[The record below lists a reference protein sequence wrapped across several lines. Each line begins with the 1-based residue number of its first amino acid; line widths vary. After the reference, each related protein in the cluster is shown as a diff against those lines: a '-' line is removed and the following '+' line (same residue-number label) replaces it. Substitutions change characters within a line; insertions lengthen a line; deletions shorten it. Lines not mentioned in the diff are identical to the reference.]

1 MTPGIYVSLKVIE
14 VLAPMAARATGL
26 SEAHVGWGLVRL
38 WHRSWSLKID
48 TVTRVGLSGIF
59 GPDRLDELI
68 AALVDVGLLEAQEG
82 AWRVKGA
89 DAYLRLHEA
98 RSKGGKAAA
107 ANLKRGTKPG
117 AASREVSREADTGTT
132 PAGPR
137 LEPGDSREQP
147 PGCAPGLSP
156 FTDHRSLRGSMSS
169 PLEQPRAPA
178 EDENTRWD
186 LAAHGFV
193 DWARNQA
200 PQLGDPGPQVL
211 DWARTWFRKHQPDD
225 LEVPRVAF
233 ASFVVWASLNGRTP
247 GWGLWLEPAVWEPRC
262 DDARLA
268 SRTRR
273 GGRAA

>member
-1 MTPGIYVSLKVIE
+1 MSYIAFDLDALNRAPAVARAAGVSEESILAGLLRLWAWCFREELDQVTSLQVRGHFGAEVAEALAAFGFLEPTTASGCWRVRGAARYLKVKTAQRDAAKRTNQRRVQRTE
-14 VLAPMAARATGL
+14 EQRSSDAPPHA
-26 SEAHVGWGLVRL
+26 
-38 WHRSWSLKID
+38 
-48 TVTRVGLSGIF
+48 
-59 GPDRLDELI
+59 P
-68 AALVDVGLLEAQEG
+68 
-82 AWRVKGA
+82 
-89 DAYLRLHEA
+89 
-98 RSKGGKAAA
+98 
-107 ANLKRGTKPG
+107 
-117 AASREVSREADTGTT
+117 
-132 PAGPR
+132 
-137 LEPGDSREQP
+137 
-147 PGCAPGLSP
+147 APGELTP
-156 FTDHRSLRGSMSS
+156 LHRAPSTERGSMSS

-186 LAAHGFV
+186 LAAQGFV

-268 SRTRR
+268 SRARR